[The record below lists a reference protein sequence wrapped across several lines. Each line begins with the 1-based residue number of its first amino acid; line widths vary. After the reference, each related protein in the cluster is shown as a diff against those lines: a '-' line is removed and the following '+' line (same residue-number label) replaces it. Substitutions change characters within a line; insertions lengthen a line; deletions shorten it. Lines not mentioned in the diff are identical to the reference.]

1 MLEINNVGMERIF
14 STIIPVCE
22 RNKWSEKSVKKMIS
36 IADEKTT
43 PKILAEFAIVSQIG
57 KILCEST
64 YALE

>member
-1 MLEINNVGMERIF
+1 METNNIGMKRIF
-14 STIIPVCE
+14 STMLPVCE
-22 RNKWSEKSVKKMIS
+22 RNKWSEKSVKKLIS

-43 PKILAEFAIVSQIG
+43 PKILVEFAIVSQIG